1 MRKYLMVA
9 SASLLALGACQ
20 PADESQSGPSEED
33 TITVY
38 TTIFPYED
46 WTKKIG
52 GEFVEVENIVP
63 VGADAHTYEPTPQ
76 TMIDVAEADAF
87 IYNGASLEAFADKIT
102 SAVEDHDVVTLE
114 ASAAT
119 DLIASSHDH
128 DHGHDHGNEHDDGH
142 DHDDHNHEAEDE
154 HDHHNHEGED
164 GHDHDHHDNE
174 GEAGDIATATIDGL
188 ADHYHSGD
196 TVELTAQ
203 SPENSDHWHWYT
215 LAAGGDAADPDAW
228 EVVPDNHSDV
238 YTGTAE
244 EDGIQIIARQ
254 FDDDHHVIAESEP
267 VTIQIDDHEEEGGS
281 HDGHHHG
288 DQDPHVWLDPIRSIE
303 MAEAIKDMLV
313 ELKPEQEAY
322 FNDNFETLKAQFE
335 ELDTQMQE
343 MVNDASVDTF
353 IVSHA
358 GYGYWE
364 ERYGIKQIGIAGIS
378 STDEP
383 SQTQLVETVETAKE
397 LGLHYVVFEPN
408 ITPSVAKVVQ
418 DHLGAEALTIHPLEA
433 LTQEDEQADADYFSI
448 MENNIET
455 LRTALNN

>member
-1 MRKYLMVA
+1 MRKYLMIA

-87 IYNGASLEAFADKIT
+87 IYNGASLEPFADKIT
-102 SAVEDHDVVTLE
+102 SAVEDYDVVTLE

-119 DLIASSHDH
+119 DLIAREHDH
-128 DHGHDHGNEHDDGH
+128 EHGNEHDA
-142 DHDDHNHEAEDE
+142 HNHEAEDE
-154 HDHHNHEGED
+154 HGHHDHDEED
-164 GHDHDHHDNE
+164 GHDPHDNE
-174 GEAGDIATATIDGL
+174 GEGDSATAT
-188 ADHYHSGD
+188 
-196 TVELTAQ
+196 
-203 SPENSDHWHWYT
+203 
-215 LAAGGDAADPDAW
+215 
-228 EVVPDNHSDV
+228 
-238 YTGTAE
+238 
-244 EDGIQIIARQ
+244 
-254 FDDDHHVIAESEP
+254 
-267 VTIQIDDHEEEGGS
+267 IDDHEEEGGS

-335 ELDTQMQE
+335 ELDAQMQE

-383 SQTQLVETVETAKE
+383 SQTQLVETVETAKK